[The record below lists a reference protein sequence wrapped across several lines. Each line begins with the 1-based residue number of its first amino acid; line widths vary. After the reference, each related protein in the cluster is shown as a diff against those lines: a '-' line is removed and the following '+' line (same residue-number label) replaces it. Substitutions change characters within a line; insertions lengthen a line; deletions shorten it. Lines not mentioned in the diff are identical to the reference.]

1 MDNQN
6 NKGQIK
12 PSSGLE
18 NLSDRDLIASYISS
32 VNNFKELHESGLEQ
46 AQKGALNKVMEYIQG
61 DEYKKMLQREMKLM
75 LAANSSTPLSDIE
88 RERKLVEQDEG
99 LSDRQGGN
107 LSKEDMVSS
116 VLR

>member
-6 NKGQIK
+6 NSQVK
-12 PSSGLE
+12 PSSGLDG
-18 NLSDRDLIASYISS
+18 LSERDLIASYISS
-32 VNNFKELHESGLEQ
+32 VNNFKELHESGLEK
-46 AQKGALNKVMEYIQG
+46 AEKGALNKVMEYMQG

-88 RERKLVEQDEG
+88 REKKLVEQDEG
-99 LSDRQGGN
+99 LSDRQGGG